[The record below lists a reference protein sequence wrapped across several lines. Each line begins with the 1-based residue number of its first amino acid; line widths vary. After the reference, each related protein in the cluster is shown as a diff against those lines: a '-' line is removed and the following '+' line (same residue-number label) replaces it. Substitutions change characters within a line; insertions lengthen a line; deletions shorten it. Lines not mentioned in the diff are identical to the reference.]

1 MIFRTSNP
9 KIIPPTYASAYVV
22 PVCFFAIA
30 SARAATAATQK
41 ITKKGTDSLLPFPLS
56 LAAQKPKKILSN
68 PLLLDDNEISEYLSA
83 HKYSFSNTNVCS
95 LQKNYEI
102 VKDLAADL
110 KTSFIIL
117 TEIWQIDPKYYK
129 IPNYHEASVTIRDKK
144 RGGGVAIFS
153 SVDFPSP
160 KPYEV
165 LNKIYKSIEVI
176 AIETIIDKSSFIIV
190 GIYKPPDKS
199 FSIFLKELRN
209 ILQILI
215 KSDKKFL
222 ISGDFNVN
230 LLDQNQNS
238 TSYLDILDEFQVK
251 QLVKGPT
258 RITSRSKTNLDH
270 FLTNVDFIS
279 AYPTHHRIA
288 DHQTVVAAYKEIK
301 KNLYKG
307 KNSNSKQNSQ
317 KIILDEENSVNNI
330 NNYNWTS
337 WIEKHENSN
346 VNEAS
351 ENLTKVLED
360 LMIFKEIKSRKKRPK
375 KPWYTFELM
384 KQKSELDKKR
394 KTFLKDSSEKNEK
407 DLSIVKKAYNDNLKI
422 AERKYYAEK
431 IEKAGS
437 NSKAIWAI
445 INESLSRKKKNFIT
459 TKKIIYEGKE
469 YSDDF
474 DIAQI
479 FNSHFKQAAHNIS
492 SKIQAGPDFRKYLFK
507 DPECSSKM
515 DFKETNSTETFKII
529 NSLSNKKSSGFDKI
543 SSSLIKKCSHSISSP
558 ITFLINLSFS
568 EGIFPKNLK
577 IGKLTPLHKRDERTN
592 VANFRP
598 ISQLSCIS
606 TIIEKTIKQ
615 QMNNHFIEQN
625 VISKFQS
632 GFRGSHGT
640 LHSLI
645 STRAIIE
652 KELQQKKFICLVS
665 FDQEKAFD
673 LIDCE
678 KILPEKFSYYGMSSK
693 ATAYLK
699 SFFNSRKQYVSFNK
713 TNSELID
720 LHNISVTQGSTLG
733 PSSFNIYVNDL
744 PSVSNGCSTIMF
756 ADDSSFI
763 FSSKTIPE
771 LSKKVN
777 EELVS
782 ILAYMQANKLS
793 VNISKCKF
801 MVFKPIGKKK
811 SIEKMSVSLNGHNL
825 EEVTNLKFLGCFLD
839 NNLSFNTHINHVIS
853 KLRSGISALKLT
865 RNILS
870 YRCKKMIYNS
880 LFKSHLDYCAILW
893 HDKLNKTQTALIT
906 RLQKKAI
913 RLIFSA
919 RWNVHTAK
927 LFSISKIIPVERI
940 FHNESI
946 LFLKKHQ
953 NNELPEIFTD
963 FLGPPELYL
972 QSEKQI
978 TKYRMQKT
986 EYKIEMPKVYKKGHI
1001 FYNVISEWNN
1011 SDEETRAPSKV
1022 KATKFRLK
1030 KLSKEKLDKFICQK
1044 TQCYMCNLDRFRDYE
1059 KYTKY

>member
-1 MIFRTSNP
+1 MNK
-9 KIIPPTYASAYVV
+9 KITTKRVV
-22 PVCFFAIA
+22 P
-30 SARAATAATQK
+30 
-41 ITKKGTDSLLPFPLS
+41 LPSSPLS
-56 LAAQKPKKILSN
+56 LAAQKNKKILSH
-68 PLLLDDNEISEYLSA
+68 PLLLDDREISDYINK
-83 HKYSFSNTNVCS
+83 HKFSFSNTNVCS
-95 LQKNYEI
+95 LHKNYEK
-102 VKDLAADL
+102 VKILAEEL
-110 KTSFIIL
+110 KTTFIIL
-117 TEIWQIDPKYYK
+117 TEIWQIDPKYYRL
-129 IPNYHEASVTIRDKK
+129 PNYHEALVTTRDKK
-144 RGGGVAIFS
+144 RGGGIAIFS
-153 SVDFPSP
+153 SIDLPSP
-160 KPYEV
+160 KPFAA
-165 LNKIYKSIEVI
+165 LNKIYDSIECI
-176 AIETIIDKSSFIIV
+176 AVETKLDHSNLVIV
-190 GIYKPPDKS
+190 GIYKPPSKS
-199 FSIFLKELRN
+199 FQIFLKELRK
-209 ILQILI
+209 ILQILKNSNSNFI
-215 KSDKKFL
+215 
-222 ISGDFNVN
+222 IGGDFNVN
-230 LLDQNQNS
+230 LLEQNQNS
-238 TSYLDILDEFQVK
+238 IAYLDILDEFQVK

-270 FLTNVDFIS
+270 ILSNLDFIS

-301 KNLYKG
+301 KYSYKCE
-307 KNSNSKQNSQ
+307 KTEVVKKSK
-317 KIILDEENSVNNI
+317 KTIFDEESSINNI
-330 NNYNWTS
+330 NNYDWTT
-337 WIEKHENSN
+337 WIEQQADSK
-346 VNEAS
+346 VNEVS
-351 ENLTKVLED
+351 VKFSKTLED
-360 LMIFKEIKSRKKRPK
+360 LMVFKLVKNHQKKPK
-375 KPWYTFELM
+375 KPWFSFDLL
-384 KQKSELDKKR
+384 KQKSLLDKKR
-394 KTFLKDSSEKNEK
+394 KKFLKNNSEENEK
-407 DLSIVKKAYNDNLKI
+407 DLRIEKKLYNENLKI
-422 AERKYYAEK
+422 AEKKYYAEK

-437 NSKAIWAI
+437 NSKAIWAV
-445 INESLSRKKKNFIT
+445 INESLSRKKKDFSF
-459 TKKIIYEGKE
+459 TKKIIFEGKE
-469 YSDDF
+469 FTDSM

-479 FNSHFKQAAHNIS
+479 FNFHFKKAAFNIS
-492 SKIQAGPDFRKYLFK
+492 SKIQAGPDFRTYLMK
-507 DPECSSKM
+507 DPECSTKM
-515 DFKETNSTETFKII
+515 DFKATNTAETFKII
-529 NSLSNKKSSGFDKI
+529 KNLDNKKSSGFDKI
-543 SSSLIKKCSHSISSP
+543 SSSLIKRCNHSLCNP

-568 EGIFPKNLK
+568 EGIFPTNLK
-577 IGKLTPLHKRDERTN
+577 IGKLTPLHKRDEKTN
-592 VANFRP
+592 VANYRP

-615 QMNNHFIEQN
+615 QMNNHLIEHK

-640 LHSLI
+640 VHSLI

-652 KELQQKKFICLVS
+652 KELQQKKFVCLVS

-699 SFFNSRKQYVSFNK
+699 SFFNYRKQYVSFNK
-713 TNSELID
+713 TNSELTD

-763 FSSKTIPE
+763 FSSRTIPE
-771 LSKKVN
+771 LSQKVN
-777 EELVS
+777 KELVS

-801 MVFKPIGKKK
+801 MVFKPVGRKK

-825 EEVTNLKFLGCFLD
+825 EEVTSLKFLGCFLD
-839 NNLSFNTHINHVIS
+839 NNLNFKDHINHVIS
-853 KLRSGISALKLT
+853 KLRSGISALKLS
-865 RNILS
+865 RNLLS
-870 YRCKKMIYNS
+870 YKCKKMIYNS

-893 HDKLNKTQTALIT
+893 QDKLNKTQTALII

-913 RLIFSA
+913 RLLFSA

-927 LFSISKIIPVERI
+927 LFSISKITPVERI